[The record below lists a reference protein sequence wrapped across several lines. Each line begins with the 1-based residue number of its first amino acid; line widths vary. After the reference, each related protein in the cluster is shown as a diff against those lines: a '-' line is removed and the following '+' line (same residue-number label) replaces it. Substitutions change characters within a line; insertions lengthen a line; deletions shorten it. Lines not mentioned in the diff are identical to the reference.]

1 MSHMTARTT
10 DALRH
15 LGHPSR
21 PLDGAAATAAVGAM
35 IAALFAGSTLLTPLY
50 IIYQHQYGFSRITLT
65 LVYAVYVVGNLASL
79 MWFGRLSDT
88 FGRRATA
95 LPAIGVTI
103 VGSLVF
109 LFATGTAELYVG
121 RILTGLGISVGAGT
135 ATAWLAELIASKD
148 KSRATIAATS
158 ANFLGIALGAAIAGV
173 LAQYAPWPLHLS
185 FVLYI
190 LVLVALAV
198 LIALTRETVAHPRF
212 DLSRL
217 SLRSPLGVPRD
228 IRTQF
233 VAPAVAGFGAL
244 ALVGFYAAI
253 APSVLVERLHE
264 TSHAVAGALLFE
276 LGIVSAAT
284 LVLTGRLSS
293 RTAMLWALALMIPS
307 VILVVAAQLAAS
319 MPLMLVATA
328 ACGVAAALGYRGSLQ
343 VINEIAPSD
352 RRAEVVSSYLLC
364 VFCGN
369 ALPVI
374 GVGVLATL
382 ASPAVA
388 SLAFAALIIVFAV
401 VALVFGTRLTP
412 APASASRR

>member
-1 MSHMTARTT
+1 MPHATVRTAET
-10 DALRH
+10 LRH
-15 LGHPSR
+15 VGRTFH
-21 PLDGAAATAAVGAM
+21 PLDGTAATAAVGAM

-50 IIYQHQYGFSRITLT
+50 IIYQHEFGFSRITLT
-65 LVYAVYVVGNLASL
+65 LIYAVYVVGNLASL

-103 VGSLVF
+103 VGSIVF
-109 LFATGTAELYVG
+109 LFATGTAALYVG

-135 ATAWLAELIASKD
+135 ATAWLAELIAARD

-158 ANFLGIALGAAIAGV
+158 ANFIGIALGAAIAGV

-190 LVLVALAV
+190 AVLVALAL
-198 LIALTRETVAHPRF
+198 LIARTRETVAEPRF
-212 DLSRL
+212 DLGRL
-217 SLRSPLGVPRD
+217 RLRPQLGVPRD

-244 ALVGFYAAI
+244 ALVGFYAAVV
-253 APSVLVERLHE
+253 PSVLVARLHE
-264 TSHAVAGALLFE
+264 SNHAIAGALLFE
-276 LGIVSAAT
+276 LGVISAAT
-284 LVLTGRLSS
+284 LMLTQRLSS
-293 RTAMLWALALMIPS
+293 RAAMLVALALMIPT
-307 VILVVAAQLAAS
+307 VVLIVAAQLTAS

-328 ACGVAAALGYRGSLQ
+328 TCGVTAALGYRSSLQ
-343 VINEIAPSD
+343 AINEIAPAD

-374 GVGVLATL
+374 GVGVLATF

-388 SLAFAALIIVFAV
+388 SLAFAALIIVFAAA
-401 VALVFGTRLTP
+401 ALVFGARFTGQ
-412 APASASRR
+412 ASAA